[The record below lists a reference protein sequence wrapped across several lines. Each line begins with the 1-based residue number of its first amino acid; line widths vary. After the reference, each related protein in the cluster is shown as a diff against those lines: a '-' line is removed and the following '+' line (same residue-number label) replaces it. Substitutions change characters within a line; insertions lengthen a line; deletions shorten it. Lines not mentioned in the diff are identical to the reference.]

1 MNRKIATS
9 VILTLS
15 LISTFKAPLI
25 ATTVDSIEGD
35 VADVNNKIE
44 ENNSTIEAKK
54 AEIEKL
60 NQEVE
65 SSEAELNNLREQ
77 IEENQDKIDS
87 INEKITTKETE
98 IEDLNEKLAVKKNEA
113 SQILINLQ
121 HNANINIMLSV
132 MADDSIDGVNKIR
145 AVQGLNKL
153 SGSSMTTINQT
164 IALSDKVNVERDN
177 LKSQKADLETEQQ
190 TLANQSADLVA
201 QSQEQAQ
208 KKEQILTDVTSLE
221 NTSSDLK
228 NQLLTQTNLLDKYES
243 AGCTGDDVYGVDCA
257 VPQPK
262 IDQEREKAQDE
273 VEVKQSETEKKPDT
287 NNNSNDNNNSSSNN
301 NSSNN
306 NNSNNNSGSN
316 NSGGSYYAKLK
327 SNPDANYII
336 NKESGWNPYAT
347 NPNSGA
353 YGICQA
359 LPGSK
364 MASAGS
370 DWATNIETQSKWCD
384 GYVNSRYG
392 SWSAARAHWDSA
404 GWF

>member
-25 ATTVDSIEGD
+25 ATTVDSIESD

-60 NQEVE
+60 NQEVQ
-65 SSEAELNNLREQ
+65 SSETELNNLREQ

-98 IEDLNEKLAVKKNEA
+98 IEDLNEKLTAKKNEA

-153 SGSSMTTINQT
+153 SDSSMTTINQT
-164 IALSDKVNVERDN
+164 VALSDKVSTERDN
-177 LKSQKADLETEQQ
+177 LKNQKSDLETEQQ
-190 TLANQSADLVA
+190 TLASQSTDLVA

-228 NQLLTQTNLLDKYES
+228 NQLLTQSNLLDKYES

-273 VEVKQSETEKKPDT
+273 AEVKQSESENKPDS
-287 NNNSNDNNNSSSNN
+287 NSNSSNSNNSN
-301 NSSNN
+301 
-306 NNSNNNSGSN
+306 N

-347 NPNSGA
+347 NPNNGA